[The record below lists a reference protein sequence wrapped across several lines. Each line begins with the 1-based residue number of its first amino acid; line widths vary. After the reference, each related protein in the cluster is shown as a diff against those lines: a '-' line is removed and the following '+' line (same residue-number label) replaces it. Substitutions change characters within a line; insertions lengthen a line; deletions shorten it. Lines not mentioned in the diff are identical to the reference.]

1 MLKTAVIVMLE
12 ACITNVRVLPVP
24 ESVTVGVVVML
35 DNSYPSEGVM
45 VMVISEPCLDE
56 LTFVLIVP

>member
-1 MLKTAVIVMLE
+1 MLE
-12 ACITNVRVLPVP
+12 AGMINVRVLPVP

-56 LTFVLIVP
+56 LTSVLIVP